1 MFKPMLKAEFA
12 DSYYNVSRKTLVRWI
27 ERNTE
32 LKEKLSEIGYRKY
45 NKMLTPTQM
54 ELITKLLG

>member
-1 MFKPMLKAEFA
+1 MLKAEFA

-45 NKMLTPTQM
+45 NKILTPTQM
-54 ELITKLLG
+54 ELIIKLLG